1 MNNVTEGITEL
12 INAIRSLTGV
22 GICYY
27 DLNSFFQYDK
37 YGAKNNRGHYCAF
50 CEMTRALPG
59 GRQYCDQS
67 DRIEA
72 VALAKEYRGPFFHK
86 CHMGMRELVIPLFND
101 NDLLGILFVG
111 QCRTDNDNK
120 DEVKESALKMN
131 ADPHEFLELYNNL
144 PVVSKKDMLSIGTIL
159 LQYFDTK
166 ILSRE
171 LLDSTNFSSKQSID
185 LVHGIRGYIKQNY
198 RFSISPKQIAKEFFV
213 NPSYASR
220 CFSERYGITITDYIS
235 KVRIDMAKSLL
246 ITTNVPIGNISLN
259 IGYEDANYFS
269 RVFKRI
275 VGESPSEYRQK
286 NQKRQ

>member
-1 MNNVTEGITEL
+1 ML
-12 INAIRSLTGV
+12 FRS
-22 GICYY
+22 
-27 DLNSFFQYDK
+27 
-37 YGAKNNRGHYCAF
+37 
-50 CEMTRALPG
+50 
-59 GRQYCDQS
+59 
-67 DRIEA
+67 
-72 VALAKEYRGPFFHK
+72 
-86 CHMGMRELVIPLFND
+86 
-101 NDLLGILFVG
+101 
-111 QCRTDNDNK
+111 
-120 DEVKESALKMN
+120 
-131 ADPHEFLELYNNL
+131 
-144 PVVSKKDMLSIGTIL
+144 
-159 LQYFDTK
+159 
-166 ILSRE
+166 
-171 LLDSTNFSSKQSID
+171 
-185 LVHGIRGYIKQNY
+185 RGYIKQNY